1 MVAPADPNGVV
12 RAGAPARLDHS
23 LASWGYVMGGT
34 QRLRRLI
41 ALALLAAGAGIAVL
55 AFLLVRLGGNNL
67 HEVQAGKVYRAAELD
82 ESTLAEVLQRHG
94 IRTVLRLVGTEDSN
108 RDSYAR
114 EQAVCAEAG
123 ITLEVAPLA
132 TSRPPR
138 RKELLRLFEVLDRIA
153 AGQSSLPML
162 VHCSAGSDRTG
173 LVSVIWLHDYQG
185 VDYETARRQLAFT
198 PYMHVRWG
206 EAGVLDDFLA
216 QYEKW
221 RAENP
226 SRLSIRDWTLQH
238 YRPGT

>member
-12 RAGAPARLDHS
+12 RAGAPATLDHS
-23 LASWGYVMGGT
+23 VGSWGYVMGGT
-34 QRLRRLI
+34 QRLRRWI
-41 ALALLAAGAGIAVL
+41 ALALLAAGVGVVLL

-67 HEVQAGKVYRAAELD
+67 HEVQKGEVYRAAELD
-82 ESTLAEVLQRHG
+82 ETLLAQVLERHG

-114 EQAVCAEAG
+114 ELAVCSAAG
-123 ITLEVAPLA
+123 VKLEVAPLA

-138 RKELLRLFEVLDRIA
+138 RKELLRLFEALDRIA
-153 AGQSSLPML
+153 ASGHSLPML

-173 LVSVIWLHDYQG
+173 LVSVIWLHDYRG

-221 RAENP
+221 RAANP
-226 SRLSIRDWTLQH
+226 GKLSIRDWTLQF
-238 YRPGT
+238 YETGT